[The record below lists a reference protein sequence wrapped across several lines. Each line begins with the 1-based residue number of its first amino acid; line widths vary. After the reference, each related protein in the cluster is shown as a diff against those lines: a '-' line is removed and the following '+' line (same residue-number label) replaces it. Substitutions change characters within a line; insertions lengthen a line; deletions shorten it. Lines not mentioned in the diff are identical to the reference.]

1 MNMHSNSYLQNQIA
15 TASPEQLLLMFYDGA
30 IRFTV
35 QAAAAIDK
43 GDIERRNYAVNR
55 AVAIISEL
63 AATLDHK
70 IGGRI
75 AADLDALYNYMI
87 RELNRGNTAND
98 SGPLAVVEDL
108 LSGLRETWVE
118 AIRMK
123 KEAENIPV
131 TAQRL
136 PSQPLSISL

>member
-1 MNMHSNSYLQNQIA
+1 MHSNSYLQNQIA